1 MKILILGGTKF
12 LGRALVD
19 AARAA
24 GHEVTLFNRGTTNPN
39 LYPDVEKLRGDRDG
53 DLSALEGRQ
62 WDAVIDTCG
71 YVPRIV
77 AKSAQ
82 LLAESTGHYT
92 FISSISVYSYPVKPG
107 VDESADLN
115 TLPDP
120 TVEEVT
126 GETYGGLKVLCE
138 AAAEAAMPGR
148 VLQVRAGLIVGP
160 YDPTDRFTYWPV
172 RAARGGRMLVPPADS
187 PCQLIDVRDLAA
199 WIIAMIEDNKTG
211 IYNATGPAQPY
222 TFGELMQVC
231 RTAGENVAD
240 LVEVSEDFIVEHEI
254 APWTDLPLWLPSD
267 SNGLTRASIDRALRD
282 GLTFRPPEETVHATL
297 SWYQTEYGLERPLN
311 AGLRHDRET
320 DLLDLL

>member
-24 GHEVTLFNRGTTNPN
+24 GHEVTLFNRGTTNPD
-39 LYPDVEKLRGDRDG
+39 LYPDVEKLRGDRDS
-53 DLSALEGRQ
+53 DLSALHGRR

-82 LLAESTGHYT
+82 MLAESVGHYT
-92 FISSISVYSYPVKPG
+92 FISSISVYSYPVEAG

-187 PCQLIDVRDLAA
+187 PCQFIDVRDLAA
-199 WIIAMIEDNKTG
+199 WNIAMIEDNKTG

-231 RTAGENVAD
+231 RAAGENVAD

-254 APWTDLPLWLPSD
+254 APWTDLPLWLPPD

-282 GLTFRPPEETVHATL
+282 GLTFRPPEETVQATL